1 MGMVGKAV
9 TPFRKAM
16 RTKSQDK
23 IRNQLPVESFSI
35 QPMRIYGRL
44 NKASRKGR
52 NEEMVGADHR
62 TRVQRFMN

>member
-1 MGMVGKAV
+1 MVMAGKAV

-35 QPMRIYGRL
+35 QPMRNYGRL

-62 TRVQRFMN
+62 TLVERS